1 MMNIPPVDFY
11 QRIVLDNTIC
21 EYNNFISMLEGLEK
35 TMPAL
40 VDSVLENSIA
50 EELKLKR

>member
-1 MMNIPPVDFY
+1 
-11 QRIVLDNTIC
+11 
-21 EYNNFISMLEGLEK
+21 MLEGLEK

-50 EELKLKR
+50 EELEIEKVTGVPVLQLMV